1 MAALTWDKVSANNRS
16 SLNAGMTIEIFNTGG
31 DYGSER
37 DRKQSNRERIR
48 SAGPNSL
55 CQSAIKAEWG
65 PSRVGINK
73 CEG

>member
-37 DRKQSNRERIR
+37 DRKQSIVSGFGARARIHCAKR
-48 SAGPNSL
+48 DKSGMGAQPRWY
-55 CQSAIKAEWG
+55 QQM
-65 PSRVGINK
+65 
-73 CEG
+73 